1 MSDSNENDPEL
12 ARPEMEEENE
22 EIKEDI
28 ENKVKENKEVKE
40 NKDNKNNKDN
50 NNLDF
55 KYEILPED
63 QINFDL
69 SFKIIV
75 IGDSG
80 VGKSCLTNNA
90 VKNIFDDAYNATVG
104 FEFFTFNV
112 KINNK
117 VIKLQIWDT
126 CGQELYRSLIT
137 NFYRNSSLAI
147 MVYAINSKE
156 SFEDIEMWLRELRT
170 HSNPD
175 AKVFLIGNKI
185 DLEAQRVVK
194 KEQGEQF
201 CKDNK
206 LNLFME
212 SSAKTGLNAQ
222 NIFIQAAKTLFDDYN
237 KYKDNVNYVEE
248 QQDISREQSINSI
261 QYQNEINRKRIEN
274 RQKKNQ
280 GGCC

>member
-1 MSDSNENDPEL
+1 MSESNDSVKTPESGKSD
-12 ARPEMEEENE
+12 
-22 EIKEDI
+22 KE
-28 ENKVKENKEVKE
+28 KEP
-40 NKDNKNNKDN
+40 
-50 NNLDF
+50 DF
-55 KYEILPED
+55 QYEILPED
-63 QINFDL
+63 QTNFDL
-69 SFKIIV
+69 SFKLIV

-112 KINNK
+112 KINGK
-117 VIKLQIWDT
+117 IIKLQIWDT

-156 SFEDIEMWLRELRT
+156 SFENIEMWLRELRT

-185 DLEAQRVVK
+185 DLENQRQVE
-194 KEQGEQF
+194 KEKGEQF
-201 CKDNK
+201 CKENK

-212 SSAKTGLNAQ
+212 SSAKTGVNAQ
-222 NIFIQAAKTLFDDYN
+222 NIFIQAAKTLYDDYI
-237 KYKDNVNYVEE
+237 NYQKKTDEAGKTKNNTTQNLMQNQN
-248 QQDISREQSINSI
+248 QQ
-261 QYQNEINRKRIEN
+261 INRKRIDN
-274 RQKKNQ
+274 KPRKNQ